1 MIIVES
7 KNFGIEVKKR
17 LLDIGMK
24 QTELA
29 EKIGVSESY
38 ISEVLSGK
46 RDAID
51 TRKKILSIINGEM
64 KEESEPENGG
74 SECGERREESK

>member
-1 MIIVES
+1 MQILILES
-7 KNFGIEVKKR
+7 KNFGIGVKKR

-24 QTELA
+24 QAELA

-46 RDAID
+46 RGAFDIR
-51 TRKKILSIINGEM
+51 RKIVSII
-64 KEESEPENGG
+64 EETEKTE
-74 SECGERREESK
+74 

>member
-1 MIIVES
+1 MSKFKGGMQILIIAES

-29 EKIGVSESY
+29 EKVGVSESY

-51 TRKKILSIINGEM
+51 TRKKILSIIGE
-64 KEESEPENGG
+64 EIG
-74 SECGERREESK
+74 

>member
-1 MIIVES
+1 MIIAES

-24 QTELA
+24 QSELA

-38 ISEVLSGK
+38 ISEVLNGK

-51 TRKKILSIINGEM
+51 TRKKILSVIGE
-64 KEESEPENGG
+64 KTE
-74 SECGERREESK
+74 K